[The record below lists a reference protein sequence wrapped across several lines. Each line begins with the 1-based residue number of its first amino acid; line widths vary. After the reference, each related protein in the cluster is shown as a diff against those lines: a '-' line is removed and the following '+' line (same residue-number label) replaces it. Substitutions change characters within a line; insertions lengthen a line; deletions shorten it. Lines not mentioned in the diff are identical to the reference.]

1 MSYTT
6 PGQPQG
12 YPYCF
17 VNKLREDIIAEVVAI
32 NQYSEILSKC
42 CIPEV
47 NKVICGIRE
56 DEERHF
62 GLFLNLVRKYDPE
75 QEKQYIRTIESLK
88 FKCPQS
94 FDVTKGPTDEL
105 ILNYIRE
112 AVKGE
117 CEAII
122 LYDQDI
128 IEIPYKDA
136 RETLKTV
143 AYEEKHHIEEL
154 VQILLNFD
162 DGNYFPNK

>member
-47 NKVICGIRE
+47 NKVIYEIRK

-75 QEKQYIRTIESLK
+75 QEQQYIRTMEQLK
-88 FKCPQS
+88 FKCPHS
-94 FDVTKGPTDEL
+94 YDVTKGPTDLL

-112 AVKGE
+112 AIKGE
-117 CEAII
+117 SEAII

-128 IEIPYKDA
+128 VEIPCKDA
-136 RETLKTV
+136 RETLKLV
-143 AYEEKHHIEEL
+143 SYEEKHHTEEL